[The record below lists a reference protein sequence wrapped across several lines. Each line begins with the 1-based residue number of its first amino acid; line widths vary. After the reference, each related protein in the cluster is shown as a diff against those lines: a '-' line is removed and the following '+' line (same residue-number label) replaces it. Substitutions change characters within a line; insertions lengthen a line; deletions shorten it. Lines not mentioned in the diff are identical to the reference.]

1 MKPRGLTKVDIVI
14 QNNVYWDDAFQ
25 YGMPEDQTWNF
36 NGMSFLLDIKQHE
49 DAVNPLLSLNSTGGT
64 IVVADPINRILNMYV
79 TDLTIRAA
87 LPLGQYVYDLIMVN
101 NSTGERDALMYG
113 ELFVVQGVTLEG

>member
-49 DAVNPLLSLNSTGGT
+49 DDVNPLLSLNSTGGT